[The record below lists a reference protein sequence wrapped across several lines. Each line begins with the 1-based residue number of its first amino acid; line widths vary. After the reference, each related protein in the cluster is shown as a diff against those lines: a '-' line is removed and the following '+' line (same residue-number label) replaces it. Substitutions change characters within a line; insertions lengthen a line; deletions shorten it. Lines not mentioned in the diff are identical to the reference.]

1 MQAFVEVTF
10 MYDVTFSIIVVSL
23 NAEKTIETTLN
34 SILEQTCT
42 DYEVVIKDGKSKD
55 NTLGMIPKD
64 ERIRIYSEADRS
76 VYDAMNQ
83 ALNYTKGKF
92 IIFMNCGDTFY
103 SPHVLERFQKIIQE
117 QALRGNELLY
127 GNYAKGGKEST
138 QCSLIDERY
147 LIKSGLCHQTVF
159 FGKEVFDKIGGFDDT
174 MLICADYEIM
184 VRAFFAENPY
194 IYVNEVVCNYL
205 GGGLSEMEK
214 NIPLVKKEGNIVRR
228 RYFSSAKRCQYIFDR
243 ILKRLKKSRML

>member
-1 MQAFVEVTF
+1 

-23 NAEKTIETTLN
+23 NAEKTIGITLN

-42 DYEVVIKDGKSKD
+42 DYEIVIKDGKSKD
-55 NTLGMIPKD
+55 NTLGMIPENEK
-64 ERIRIYSEADRS
+64 IRIYSESDRS

-83 ALNYTKGKF
+83 ALDYAKGKF

-103 SPHVLERFQKIIQE
+103 SPHVLERFYKVVQE
-117 QALRGNELLY
+117 QALNGSELLY
-127 GNYAKGGKEST
+127 GNYAKDGKVST
-138 QCSLIDERY
+138 QCSVIDERY

-184 VRAFFAENPY
+184 VRAFFAGNRY

-205 GGGLSEMEK
+205 GGGLSEMKK
-214 NIPLVKKEGNIVRR
+214 NIPLVKKEGNIVRK
-228 RYFSSAKRCQYIFDR
+228 RYFSGVKRYQYVFDK